1 MDVPRSLERR
11 KADTLRLLDSDE
23 DVWVA
28 TTDENGEPRLTP
40 LSFAWFQGHVVLATP
55 QDSPTGRN
63 LARGGLIRLAFG
75 ATRDVVLMDGHAT
88 YHPAGSVPED
98 IGNVFATKVWDAR
111 EESQPF
117 GFYQVKPDRI
127 QAWREVNEIQGRTL
141 MRQGEWLMDS
151 ATI

>member
-11 KADTLRLLDSDE
+11 KADTLRMLESAM

-28 TTDENGEPRLTP
+28 TSDENGEPRLTP
-40 LSFAWFQGHVVLATP
+40 LSFAWFREHVVLATP

-75 ATRDVVLMDGHAT
+75 ASRDVVLMDGHAT
-88 YHPAGSVPED
+88 YYPNGFVPED
-98 IGNVFATKVWDAR
+98 IANVFATKVWDAR
-111 EESQPF
+111 KESQPF
-117 GFYQVKPDRI
+117 GFYVLKPNRI

-141 MRQGEWLMDS
+141 MRRGEWMS
-151 ATI
+151 